1 MADALYGFLEEKA
14 RRILSVCPGAPLC
27 IGFTIENAWSGHGCY
42 MLRRRLSGIASFY
55 AMSSNT
61 EANEWSI
68 RARAGRW
75 LLDLLF
81 PPLCAACRAPV
92 GTAHNLCAGCWSRV
106 SFLDGPGCATCG
118 FPFEFDPGSGA
129 LCAACQ
135 AHPPAFERALAVM
148 RYDPESRDQVLAL
161 KRADRLDLVPP
172 FSRWLDRAGKPLLT
186 QADVIVPVPL
196 HWRRLWQRRY
206 NQSALLAQG
215 LAKLSGKPC
224 DVLVLRRVRPTKSQG
239 EMPSA
244 KARRRNVR
252 GAFRIDPRRRGRIRD
267 RTVLLV
273 DDVYTTGSTLDAC
286 ARALKAAGAAK
297 VLVLTLAR
305 VVRPMSSYI

>member
-1 MADALYGFLEEKA
+1 
-14 RRILSVCPGAPLC
+14 
-27 IGFTIENAWSGHGCY
+27 
-42 MLRRRLSGIASFY
+42 
-55 AMSSNT
+55 
-61 EANEWSI
+61 
-68 RARAGRW
+68 
-75 LLDLLF
+75 
-81 PPLCAACRAPV
+81 
-92 GTAHNLCAGCWSRV
+92 
-106 SFLDGPGCATCG
+106 
-118 FPFEFDPGSGA
+118 
-129 LCAACQ
+129 
-135 AHPPAFERALAVM
+135 M
-148 RYDPESRDQVLAL
+148 RYDPASRDPVLAL
-161 KRADRLDLVPP
+161 KRADRLDLVPA
-172 FSRWLDRAGKPLLT
+172 FSRWLDRAGKPLLI

-224 DVLVLRRVRPTKSQG
+224 DVRVLLRVRATKSQG

-252 GAFRIDPRRRGRIRD
+252 GAFRIDPRRRDLVRD

-273 DDVYTTGSTLDAC
+273 DDVYTTGSTIDAC
-286 ARALKAAGAAK
+286 ARALKGAGAAK

>member
-1 MADALYGFLEEKA
+1 M
-14 RRILSVCPGAPLC
+14 RLSV
-27 IGFTIENAWSGHGCY
+27 
-42 MLRRRLSGIASFY
+42 
-55 AMSSNT
+55 
-61 EANEWSI
+61 EAKDWSI
-68 RARAGRW
+68 WERAGRR
-75 LLDLLF
+75 LLDFVF

-92 GTAHNLCAGCWSRV
+92 GNAHNLCAECWNRIT
-106 SFLDGPGCATCG
+106 FLDGPGCATCG
-118 FPFEFDPGSGA
+118 FPFEFDPGPGA

-135 AHPPAFERALAVM
+135 ARPPAFNRAIAVM
-148 RYDPESRDQVLAL
+148 RYDPASRDPVLAL
-161 KRADRLDLVPP
+161 KRADRLDLVPA
-172 FSRWLDRAGKPLLT
+172 FSRWLDRAGKPLLN

-215 LAKLSGKPC
+215 VAKLAGKPC
-224 DVLVLRRVRPTKSQG
+224 DMFVLRRVRPAKSQG

-252 GAFRIDPRRRGRIRD
+252 GAFHIDSDRSNLVRN

-273 DDVYTTGSTLDAC
+273 DDVYTTGSTVDAC
-286 ARALKAAGAAK
+286 ARALKRVGAAK